1 MKIIVAGAGD
11 VGSYLCQILSES
23 QYDVTLIETNED
35 VAGELEE
42 SLDIRVI
49 LGNGASA
56 KFQQKAGVANCDF
69 FMSMTAD
76 DQSNIVA
83 CSIAKQLGAKKTIA
97 RVHDELYA
105 DCSILNYQDYF
116 SIDYFLNPEALSAIE
131 LAKII
136 RNPERVAVENFARG
150 LIEVQQLE
158 LSPASPLLNKALKN
172 LRLDSDIRLGYV
184 QRRGKLSVAGAD
196 TVLEAGDVVTL
207 FGSTEGIY
215 KNKKLFTK
223 EKNASMLDIVL
234 YGATETAISLIN
246 MLNSSKFKIR
256 LIDPDLTKCKAFA
269 EKFSNI
275 TVINGA
281 ATSLQLLEEEHIAK
295 ADYFISCTKKDED
308 NIVTSLQAKKLGVEH
323 VCLLINKPDYEE
335 LLGNMSSFLS
345 IELSV
350 SPRKATANEILKI
363 VSLQKAVR
371 IASLQDGQIEILE
384 TIVASG
390 SKVENKEVMQA
401 SLPKG
406 CMLVALV
413 NKDTAI
419 VPTAHSL
426 IKAGDSVILIV
437 SKEKI
442 NEAIELFR

>member
-11 VGSYLCQILSES
+11 VGGYLCQVLSDS
-23 QYDVTLIETNED
+23 QYDVTLIEVNED
-35 VAGELEE
+35 VAGDLEE

-56 KFQQKAGVANCDF
+56 KYQQKAGVADCDF

-105 DCSILNYQDYF
+105 DCSILNYQEYF
-116 SIDYFLNPEALSAIE
+116 AIDYFLNPEALSAVE

-150 LIEVQQLE
+150 MIEVQQIE
-158 LSPASPLLNKALKN
+158 VMESSTLLDKPLKN
-172 LRLDSDIRLGYV
+172 LSLPPDIRIGYV
-184 QRRGKLSVAGAD
+184 KKGETLSVAGAD
-196 TVLEAGDVVTL
+196 TELEAGDLVTL
-207 FGSTEGIY
+207 FGTTDSIY
-215 KNKKLFTK
+215 KHKRLFNK
-223 EKNASMLDIVL
+223 ASKPTMVDIAI
-234 YGATETAISLIN
+234 YGATETALSLIK
-246 MLNSSKFKIR
+246 MLNSPKFKIR
-256 LIDPDLTKCKAFA
+256 VIDPDLSKCKVFA
-269 EKFSNI
+269 EQFANI

-281 ATSLQLLEEEHIAK
+281 ATSLQLLEEEQIGR
-295 ADYFISCTKKDED
+295 ADYFVSCTKKDED
-308 NIVTSLQAKKLGVEH
+308 NIVTSLQAKKLGVDH

-363 VSLQKAVR
+363 VSLQDSIQ
-371 IASLQDGQIEILE
+371 IASLQEGQIEIIE
-384 TIVASG
+384 TIVARG
-390 SKVENKEVMQA
+390 SFVESKKVMEA

-413 NKDTAI
+413 NKDSAI
-419 VPTAHSL
+419 VPSANSV
-426 IKAGDSVILIV
+426 INAGDRVILIV
-437 SKEKI
+437 SKETSA
-442 NEAIELFR
+442 EAVKLFR